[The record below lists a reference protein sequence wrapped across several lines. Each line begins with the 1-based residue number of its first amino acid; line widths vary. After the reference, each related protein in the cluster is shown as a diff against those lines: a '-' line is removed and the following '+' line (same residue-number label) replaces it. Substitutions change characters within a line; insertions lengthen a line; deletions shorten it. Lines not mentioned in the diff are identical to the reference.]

1 MNVRQITPA
10 ELAGILADEPAAL
23 LLDVREEWEHR
34 HASIPGSLLIP
45 LGLLMMRAE
54 EELPDRD
61 RPVIVYCHHGIRSLQ
76 ACAVLASLGYGNL
89 SNLAGGIHRYSSDV
103 DPSIP
108 VY

>member
-1 MNVRQITPA
+1 MRQISPA
-10 ELAGILADEPAAL
+10 ELAGIRADKPDAL

-45 LGLLMMRAE
+45 LGSLMTRAE
-54 EELPDRD
+54 EELPEHDRL
-61 RPVIVYCHHGIRSLQ
+61 VIVYCHHGIRSLQ
-76 ACAVLASLGYGNL
+76 ACAVLASMGYGNL
-89 SNLAGGIHRYSSDV
+89 CNLTGGIHRYSSDV